1 MRFCNILIEYSH
13 DKIIVT
19 SLVKGQKSFLDLI
32 SILFSSALYVF
43 VSYLIFKN
51 IFKERPTIMMK
62 LTRLEKDIT

>member
-1 MRFCNILIEYSH
+1 
-13 DKIIVT
+13 VT
-19 SLVKGQKSFLDLI
+19 SLAKGQKLFLDLI